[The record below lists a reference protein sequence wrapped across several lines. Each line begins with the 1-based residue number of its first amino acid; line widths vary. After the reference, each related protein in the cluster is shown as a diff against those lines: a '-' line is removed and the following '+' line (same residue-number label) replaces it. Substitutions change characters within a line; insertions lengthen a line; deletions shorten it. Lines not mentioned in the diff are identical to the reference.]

1 MTDTP
6 TFVQTLADALVR
18 NLKDA
23 GIDCEVRQEPVQGTK
38 MYRFF
43 VVAEGF
49 KAMQHSERQTV
60 VWRIV
65 DKSLQ
70 PSDAVKVSM
79 IMTLTPEEFGE
90 D

>member
-6 TFVQTLADALVR
+6 TFVQTLTDTLER
-18 NLKDA
+18 NLREA
-23 GIDCEVRQEPVQGTK
+23 GIDCKVRQEPVQGTK

-49 KAMQHSERQTV
+49 KQMQHSERQTV

-65 DKSLQ
+65 DKAIQ

-90 D
+90 T